1 MTLLIILRIIS
12 KKKTLSD
19 NMSADSF
26 NTTSTKI
33 VTNLIAGTVAGQF
46 QWNVVN
52 DEKHILQC
60 RTEIGATA
68 RIEGKIFY
76 IKIFDYYLRVFK
88 YRNYVS
94 IMTKDKMQILTQ
106 DGSVLIVPEG
116 GSEYVLEF
124 YEPID
129 FSTRVRLNPTNS
141 ISDLYDTVLKHVF
154 SVDDFLKDLEKDSK
168 S

>member
-26 NTTSTKI
+26 NTASTKI

-76 IKIFDYYLRVFK
+76 IKISDYYLRVFK